1 MLTKSKLKYIQSLGH
16 KKPRDEAGVFIAE
29 GPKLLNELLETAPE
43 TVLEVFALKEWI
55 DEHKKIL
62 TKNTVE
68 VITEKELERI
78 SGLATPNNV
87 VAIVKKM
94 NTTGPVSAKGKVTL
108 VLDTIQD
115 PGNLGTIIRTAD
127 WFGVTQIVCSA
138 NCADLYN
145 SKVVQATIGSIIR
158 VKVFYEDIH
167 KWLSQQQEVPIYAA
181 MLEGEDMT
189 SLKKVKEGIILIG
202 NESRGISDE
211 LINLATVK
219 VTISGKGSA
228 ESLNAAVATGI
239 LLSQL
244 V

>member
-145 SKVVQATIGSIIR
+145 SKVVQATMGSIIR